1 MSETAALLTYER
13 QAQAEGKA
21 ILFEGQLGA
30 LRDLDYGIY
39 PYTTSWGRSTLP
51 PSFSRP
57 GSISPD

>member
-13 QAQAEGKA
+13 QAQAEG
-21 ILFEGQLGA
+21 FA
-30 LRDLDYGIY
+30 LVC
-39 PYTTSWGRSTLP
+39 SWGRSTLP